1 MLIGGYM
8 TALLIL
14 PETNRLRLAESARS
28 RLTDFTINLSV
39 QNWLDRLGLD
49 ALTTPETLW
58 LRFLIALFIGGLV
71 AAVFGL
77 IVGFPSLR
85 LRGDYLAIVTFG
97 FGEII
102 RLLASTDLFAPFT
115 NGALGFTGIPRGI
128 GTSLWWTF
136 GILAFTTFVMAKL
149 KFSSYGRALQGIRE
163 DEIAAE
169 AMGVNLAYHKVLA
182 FTLSAFFAGVSGG
195 LYVSWLA
202 SARLDSFLFFLTF
215 FFLVA
220 ISVGG
225 TGSITGTLLG
235 TALVVFV
242 LQYGDPLEQS
252 YALTTWALFAGA
264 MLLAAAV
271 ATYIYRA
278 SLRLRPLWNPGIFVL
293 AGAGVLVLAASLFAP
308 NFDYWEGSFQA
319 FGLRRIALAVLLVI
333 IMIFRPEGIMGRAE
347 FNWAWLLRERSDEP
361 TDEERAQDA
370 WLSNPELN
378 EDKTAGLASAREPKE
393 NTAKSN
399 APKSN
404 TSRTNAQGAED

>member
-1 MLIGGYM
+1 
-8 TALLIL
+8 
-14 PETNRLRLAESARS
+14 
-28 RLTDFTINLSV
+28 
-39 QNWLDRLGLD
+39 
-49 ALTTPETLW
+49 
-58 LRFLIALFIGGLV
+58 
-71 AAVFGL
+71 
-77 IVGFPSLR
+77 
-85 LRGDYLAIVTFG
+85 
-97 FGEII
+97 
-102 RLLASTDLFAPFT
+102 
-115 NGALGFTGIPRGI
+115 
-128 GTSLWWTF
+128 
-136 GILAFTTFVMAKL
+136 MAKL

-235 TALVVFV
+235 MALVVFV
-242 LQYGDPLEQS
+242 LQYGDPLEQP
-252 YALTTWALFAGA
+252 YALTTWALFAGGL
-264 MLLAAAV
+264 LLAAAL

-278 SLRLRPLWNPGIFVL
+278 SLRLRPRWNPGIFVL

-308 NFDYWEGSFQA
+308 NFGYWEGSFQA
-319 FGLRRIALAVLLVI
+319 FGLRRIALAVVLVI

-378 EDKTAGLASAREPKE
+378 EDKTAGLAAAREPKA
-393 NTAKSN
+393 NTAKTN

-404 TSRTNAQGAED
+404 TSKNSAQGAED